1 MRSDRAR
8 QVVVAGD
15 VVIAV
20 VEQFVKEG
28 IAAAAE
34 QVVAAAAVGCRLG
47 GQGVVRDRDHRPQV
61 RETGPEPVEGG
72 YVGALQLARARGP
85 EPLAWVVQTPEVEV
99 ADLRSFYGDDAHDAA
114 RSHGPRIST
123 SDRDYLVVRAL
134 PAIGRVS
141 DASVEVA
148 VQIEP
153 PGHIGVAI
161 QPDHLAS
168 FCPTRLRVGT

>member
-47 GQGVVRDRDHRPQV
+47 GQGVVGDRDHRPQV

-99 ADLRSFYGDDAHDAA
+99 ADLRAFYGDHPHEAA
-114 RSHGPRIST
+114 GTHGPCIS
-123 SDRDYLVVRAL
+123 SSARDSAVGRDLRAVGRARGA
-134 PAIGRVS
+134 PAEG
-141 DASVEVA
+141 
-148 VQIEP
+148 
-153 PGHIGVAI
+153 
-161 QPDHLAS
+161 
-168 FCPTRLRVGT
+168 